1 MKILFV
7 CSMGRFRSRTA
18 AMCLKAAWNEVRYCG
33 TDKYADVKVT
43 EDDLIWADVIVC
55 METHHRS
62 KLRRKWKGYS
72 HKMQVWGI
80 PDVYGLLDD
89 ELVHKLKVKSEN
101 LLEGK

>member
-1 MKILFV
+1 
-7 CSMGRFRSRTA
+7 
-18 AMCLKAAWNEVRYCG
+18 MCLKAAWNEVRYRG
-33 TDKYADVKVT
+33 TDKEADVKVT

-55 METHHRS
+55 METLHRS

-89 ELVHKLKVKSEN
+89 ELVHRLKVKSEN
-101 LLEGK
+101 LLEEK